1 MKKPTILFRQQGVSL
16 VVTLVLVV
24 LLSLLALYGAGV
36 LVMDTRSAANDYRA
50 KEALSAAESGL
61 DQGFSLLNANRFS
74 IRTNGL
80 DLNGDGDVTDTNEA
94 AWNTTTCTSSSTVVP
109 CVTIRPD
116 DRENWQYLQLSSAL
130 IKRPWK
136 DDDNDGVKD
145 ASEQFLG
152 NSSVYLM
159 TPKAGGSAK
168 MLYNIVASG
177 TSADNTGSAIVK
189 QAANFHPHIVSSP
202 KSPMMS
208 YGEIGGSG
216 TFDVVTNPDGA
227 GSGNPLSAWSRYG
240 MTLGGSGKTC
250 QVNEFL
256 NSKGSSFWTEV
267 TDSYGNTLTKCSS
280 CSCPSAT
287 GINPVGSDIVAND
300 PDFPDDVF
308 AYLFG
313 VPYTSYAEV
322 KKNAKVVSDCSTL
335 NTNSSGLIWVTPGP
349 CNITS
354 SVGSYESP
362 VLLVVQDTTVSVTGG
377 GEIFGL
383 LFVFGSSGYSAT
395 ATDVHLAGGTT
406 LYGAIMTNTKIDLG
420 NGTYRMRFDQNVL
433 NNISRNPSGGVIRRV
448 PGSWSDVQ
456 VE

>member
-1 MKKPTILFRQQGVSL
+1 MTMPINRYRQQGVSL

-24 LLSLLALYGAGV
+24 LMSLLALYGAGV

-61 DQGFSLLNANRFS
+61 DQGFSLLNANRYS
-74 IRTNGL
+74 IRSNGL

-94 AWNTTTCTSSSTVVP
+94 AWDTTTCTSSSTATP
-109 CVTIRPD
+109 CIAVRSD
-116 DRENWQYLQLSSAL
+116 DRANWKFLQLSSAL

-136 DDDNDGVKD
+136 DDNNDGVKD

-152 NSSVYLM
+152 NTSVFLM
-159 TPKAGGSAK
+159 TPKAGGSSK

-177 TSADNTGSAIVK
+177 VSADNTGTAMVK
-189 QAANFHPHIVSSP
+189 QAANFHPHIVSTP

-240 MTLGGSGKTC
+240 MTMGGAGKTC

-256 NSKGSSFWTEV
+256 KSKDSSFWTEV
-267 TDSYGNTLTKCSS
+267 TDSHGNKLTKCSS

-300 PDFPDDVF
+300 PDFPSDVF

-313 VPYTSYAEV
+313 VPYTSYPEV
-322 KKNAKVVSDCSTL
+322 KKNAKVISDCSSL
-335 NTNSSGLIWVTPGP
+335 NTKSSGLIWVTPGP

-354 SVGSYESP
+354 SVGSFESP
-362 VLLVVQDTTVSVTGG
+362 VLLVVQDTTVSITGG

-395 ATDVHLAGGTT
+395 ATNVHLAGGTT
-406 LYGAIMTNTKIDLG
+406 LYGAIMTNTKVDLG

-433 NNISRNPSGGVIRRV
+433 NNISRNPSGGVIRRL
-448 PGSWSDVQ
+448 PGSWSDIQ